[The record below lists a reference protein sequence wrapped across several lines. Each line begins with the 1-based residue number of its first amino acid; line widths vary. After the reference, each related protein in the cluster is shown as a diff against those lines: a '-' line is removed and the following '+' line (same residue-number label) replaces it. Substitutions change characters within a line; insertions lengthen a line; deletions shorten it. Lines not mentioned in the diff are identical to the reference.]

1 MNPFPIPVVSIGPGS
16 QTEEVE
22 LDYMAMP
29 QGMQTYSMPILPE
42 PDDMANLK
50 EAHSVLRQILA
61 ALEVSAAG
69 GKVDPIDLGQLDVAN
84 LRLINQV
91 LGEGEVSARVE
102 GLSSVRIQEAIFAGV
117 WRTVISQDGC
127 VVADHIEVGPVP
139 KMLISAA
146 RNSASTNES
155 DANESDAWAIK
166 VPAQLPP
173 QVMNAPSIIA
183 ELNEQIAIWRPG
195 MPAHVVNLTLLPL
208 SPEDVSFLEE
218 RLVGGSVLILSRGYG
233 NCRIIS
239 TLVPNCWRVTY
250 YNSSDAIILNTLEVI
265 DIPDVACAARE
276 DLQDSYER
284 LTEVLRWVEGA

>member
-16 QTEEVE
+16 QIEEVE
-22 LDYMAMP
+22 LDYMTMP
-29 QGMQTYSMPILPE
+29 QGMQTYTTPILPE
-42 PDDMANLK
+42 LEEMANLK
-50 EAHSVLRQILA
+50 EAHRVLRDILA
-61 ALEVSAAG
+61 ALEVTAG
-69 GKVDPIDLGQLDVAN
+69 GGQAEPIDLGVLDANN

-102 GLSSVRIQEAIFAGV
+102 GESSIRIQEAIFAGV
-117 WRTVISQDGC
+117 WRTVISKGGR
-127 VVADHIEVGPVP
+127 VVADQIDIGPVP
-139 KMLISAA
+139 QVLISAA
-146 RNSASTNES
+146 RNGAR
-155 DANESDAWAIK
+155 DVLAIE
-166 VPAQLPP
+166 VPSHLPP

-183 ELNEQIAIWRPG
+183 ELNEQILTWRTG

-250 YNSSDAIILNTLEVI
+250 YNSSDTIILNTVEI
-265 DIPDVACAARE
+265 INIPEVACAARE
-276 DLQDSYER
+276 DLQDSCMR
-284 LTEVLRWVEGA
+284 LTEVLKWVEGA

>member
-16 QTEEVE
+16 QVEEVE
-22 LDYMAMP
+22 LDYMTMP
-29 QGMQTYSMPILPE
+29 QGMQTYTTPILPE
-42 PDDMANLK
+42 PEEMANLK
-50 EAHSVLRQILA
+50 EAHRVLRDILT
-61 ALEVSAAG
+61 ALEVTAG
-69 GKVDPIDLGQLDVAN
+69 GGQAEPIDLGVLDANN

-102 GLSSVRIQEAIFAGV
+102 GESSIRIQEAIFAGV
-117 WRTVISQDGC
+117 WRTVISLGGR
-127 VVADHIEVGPVP
+127 VVADQIDVGPVP
-139 KMLISAA
+139 QVLISAA
-146 RNSASTNES
+146 RNGAR
-155 DANESDAWAIK
+155 DVLAIE
-166 VPAQLPP
+166 VPSQLPP

-183 ELNEQIAIWRPG
+183 ELNEQILTWRPG

-250 YNSSDAIILNTLEVI
+250 YNSSDTIILNTVEVI
-265 DIPDVACAARE
+265 NIPEVACAARE
-276 DLQDSYER
+276 DLQDSCVR
-284 LTEVLRWVEGA
+284 LTEVLKWVEGA

>member
-16 QTEEVE
+16 QSEEVE

-42 PDDMANLK
+42 SDDMASLK
-50 EAHSVLRQILA
+50 EAHRVLRQILA

-69 GKVDPIDLGQLDVAN
+69 GKADPIDLGQLDVEN

-102 GLSSVRIQEAIFAGV
+102 GQSSVRIQEAIFAGV
-117 WRTVISQDGC
+117 WRTVISQDGG

-139 KMLISAA
+139 QMLISAA
-146 RNSASTNES
+146 QNGANVSASEN
-155 DANESDAWAIK
+155 DAPAIK

-183 ELNEQIAIWRPG
+183 ELNEQISSWRLG

-265 DIPDVACAARE
+265 DIPEVACAARE
-276 DLQDSYER
+276 DLQDSCER
-284 LTEVLRWVEGA
+284 LAEVLNWVEGA